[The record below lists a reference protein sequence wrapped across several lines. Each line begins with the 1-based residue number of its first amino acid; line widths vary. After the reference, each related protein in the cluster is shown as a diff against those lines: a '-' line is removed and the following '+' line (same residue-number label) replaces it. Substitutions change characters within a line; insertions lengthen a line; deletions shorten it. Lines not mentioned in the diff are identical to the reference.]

1 MWQAV
6 FTLVLVVVAL
16 LAAGGLG
23 YLGIRLLRDG
33 R

>member
-1 MWQAV
+1 MWQTI

-23 YLGIRLLRDG
+23 FLGIRLLRDG